1 MAMTNAERQRRYREK
16 QLATRRDQKDSA
28 DRYLKRSFATFFLA
42 EIEDDAGDWS
52 SVQQTFALAG
62 VTLPDFERNEWPE
75 YDEFELEGSGTEN
88 RLSLG
93 KAEMLADAMQDGL
106 RVLAEKISRFKREEV
121 EARITELEAA
131 EPSDAAAR
139 KQALD
144 DIVELNRIKA
154 RLAKKARL
162 TFPEY
167 EIKG

>member
-1 MAMTNAERQRRYREK
+1 MAMTNAERQRRYRENK
-16 QLATRRDQKDSA
+16 QAKQRKQQDSA
-28 DRYLKRSFATFFLA
+28 DRYLKRSFTAFFVVD
-42 EIEDDAGDWS
+42 IEDDAGEWTG
-52 SVQQTFALAG
+52 VQQSFDIAG
-62 VTLPDFERNEWPE
+62 VTLPEFAADEWPE
-75 YDEFELEGSGTEN
+75 YDEFELQGSGVEN

-93 KAEMLADAMQDGL
+93 KAEMLAGAMQDGL
-106 RVLAEKISRFKREEV
+106 LVLAEKISRFKREEV
-121 EARITELEAA
+121 EARIAELEAA